1 MAILLDYSQVSIA
14 NLMQQDETDVSLDLF
29 RHMVLRSIKY
39 YRTRFIGEYGEVI
52 ICCDSTNYWRKK
64 VFPQYKI
71 NRKRTKQY
79 QTRDWDKIFQC
90 LNKIREELKETFPYI
105 VLHVQTTEADDIIAI
120 LCQMEQEDNIIV
132 SGDKDFLQLQKYQGV
147 DQYSPNRRDMISVD
161 NPEQFKKLH
170 IMRGDSGDGVPNFLS
185 PDNTFEDKLRQKPL
199 SNKKL
204 NEWSNLDPEIFCDF
218 EMMKGYK
225 RNQQLVDL
233 DCIPDS
239 VREMILTE
247 YKYQLN
253 NGYGD
258 RSKLLPYFIEH
269 QLKQLTEVIH
279 EF

>member
-14 NLMQQDETDVSLDLF
+14 NLMQQDETDVSVDLF
-29 RHMVLRSIKY
+29 RHMVLQSIKY
-39 YRTRFIGEYGEVI
+39 YRTRFVSEYGEVI

-64 VFPQYKI
+64 LFPQYKI

-79 QTRDWDKIFQC
+79 QTRDWDMIFQC
-90 LNKIREELKETFPYI
+90 LNQVREELKETFPYI
-105 VLHVQTTEADDIIAI
+105 VLHVETTEADDIIAI
-120 LCQMEQEDNIIV
+120 LCQMEQENNIIV
-132 SGDKDFLQLQKYQGV
+132 SGDKDFLQLQKYEGV
-147 DQYSPNRRDMISVD
+147 NQYSPNRRDMISVD
-161 NPEQFKKLH
+161 NPEQFKRLH

-185 PDNTFEDKLRQKPL
+185 PDNTFADKLRQKPL

-233 DCIPDS
+233 DCIPD
-239 VREMILTE
+239 VIKEMILTE